1 MRIKI
6 EGYGIQT
13 FAGIVPF
20 AAYEY
25 FESEGIDLEDYE
37 NSLTGDPEESS
48 LNIPKEYHFAGE
60 YGALNNIAD
69 LWEVQGALLDEGNTL
84 IVEINDNGDD
94 DWECDCSLSTLESHG
109 IKLFEVGD
117 SEDIIYELHSP
128 TAILIGTQVLEGLI
142 FGEEFEANSD
152 FDPKQL
158 EIHYH
163 NNGDDLIVK
172 SIQYAGQELH
182 NTWLDVEVESNEYEW
197 ITK

>member
-13 FAGIVPF
+13 FAGTVPF

-37 NSLTGDPEESS
+37 NPLTGDP
-48 LNIPKEYHFAGE
+48 
-60 YGALNNIAD
+60 
-69 LWEVQGALLDEGNTL
+69 
-84 IVEINDNGDD
+84 
-94 DWECDCSLSTLESHG
+94 
-109 IKLFEVGD
+109 
-117 SEDIIYELHSP
+117 EDIIYELPSP
-128 TAILIGTQVLEGLI
+128 TAILMGRQVLEGLI

-152 FDPKQL
+152 FDLKQL
-158 EIHYH
+158 EIYYH

-172 SIQYAGQELH
+172 SIQYAEQELH
-182 NTWLDVEVESNEYEW
+182 NTWLEVEVESNEYEW